1 MAKKDET
8 KVAKTEVDET
18 TVEAKEEAV
27 TEANTEAQIDE
38 LIEKFN
44 TQFVDFAEITKIDAS
59 EKEDLVKDIK
69 TRFEHEMSYWR
80 KDKGYQIADAKHANY
95 VLTLIRDWNNKY
107 AQWSRAEYRGVV
119 RFAEQ
124 LKKINLKEGDNLEL
138 DFAAVTYLYALMM
151 KPAGAGIESAQWM
164 YDAEYDANPQLPEQA
179 ERNYLTYSEVLEV
192 LAQHMNDIAKSDKKI
207 QVIQQEW
214 GMAEGLMKLN
224 YKFDTDSLD
233 AWATFFEKLKNEP
246 ELK

>member
-8 KVAKTEVDET
+8 KVAKTEVDEA
-18 TVEAKEEAV
+18 TVEAQEEIADDV
-27 TEANTEAQIDE
+27 NAEAQIDE

-44 TQFVDFAEITKIDAS
+44 AQFADFAEITKIDAS
-59 EKEDLVKDIK
+59 EKEELVKDIK
-69 TRFEHEMSYWR
+69 ERFEHEMSYWR
-80 KDKGYQIADAKHANY
+80 KDKAYQIADAKHAEY
-95 VLTLIRDWNNKY
+95 VLALIRDWNNKY

-124 LKKINLKEGDNLEL
+124 LKKIILKDGDNLEL

-151 KPAGAGIESAQWM
+151 KPAGAGLESAQWM
-164 YDAEYDANPQLPEQA
+164 YNSEYEGIPQLPAQE
-179 ERNYLTYSEVLEV
+179 ERTYLTYSEVLEV

-233 AWATFFEKLKNEP
+233 AWVNFFEKLKNEP